1 MVTILYSSFSLCYMY
16 IHAHADTQM
25 LVFTCMQKI
34 KMALC
39 VCMHL
44 AHLLMSLEGVIK
56 VLEEEDIFCG

>member
-1 MVTILYSSFSLCYMY
+1 MY